1 MVSFELKQAQGLPEK
16 APKELLSSKS
26 WAEIALKQ
34 IRGAE
39 TSSGEDG

>member
-1 MVSFELKQAQGLPEK
+1 MALELKHPEDCLK
-16 APKELLSSKS
+16 EAPKELLSSKS